1 MSWTRRALLI
11 GGSAAALGCGGLGT
25 PKRRSKPVPEEAPPG
40 RGQMRELKDRVNG
53 LDRTAQLY
61 VPSRYDPDTPTPIV
75 LGTHGRGG
83 TSRTVYSGF
92 GWRDACERH
101 GWLGLFPYSGREVRT
116 ESNDNAWLDHLLTR
130 CTEELNIDRARVWGS
145 GFSGGCHRQYAF
157 AVAHDWL
164 CAIAVVGGAISHG
177 NNPDGEDPVHNHSK
191 PISVLHVHGLMDRT
205 IPFDGGSFKS
215 PEGKERTLLSVRDGL
230 MPWIENIGG
239 RPMKDPSLPE
249 GCPPAKSLQTE
260 RWVGKKRRS
269 VQLVIDP
276 ELDHSWPKG
285 WATDAFATWFEGL
298 G

>member
-92 GWRDACERH
+92 GWREACERH

-116 ESNDNAWLDHLLTR
+116 ESNDNAWFDHLLTR
-130 CTEELNIDRARVWGS
+130 CSEEFNIDRARVWGVAL
-145 GFSGGCHRQYAF
+145 GDIARVGALEQPPEVQCGGDGHARIGRGSWSYP
-157 AVAHDWL
+157 
-164 CAIAVVGGAISHG
+164 
-177 NNPDGEDPVHNHSK
+177 NP
-191 PISVLHVHGLMDRT
+191 GL
-205 IPFDGGSFKS
+205 
-215 PEGKERTLLSVRDGL
+215 
-230 MPWIENIGG
+230 
-239 RPMKDPSLPE
+239 
-249 GCPPAKSLQTE
+249 
-260 RWVGKKRRS
+260 
-269 VQLVIDP
+269 
-276 ELDHSWPKG
+276 
-285 WATDAFATWFEGL
+285 
-298 G
+298 